1 MVALGMSARKL
12 PQIDLRCDVDY
23 SCSEFSIE
31 TLIATGKVV

>member
-23 SCSEFSIE
+23 SCSEFLIQ
-31 TLIATGKVV
+31 TLIETGKVV